1 MKNKPLIVH
10 QDDDIVIIN
19 KPANYLSIPDR
30 FKPDLPNVQHFLKN
44 KMGQIFTVHR
54 LDRET
59 SGIMIFAKNE
69 RAHKILSSQFEN
81 RIVEKIYLALTSG
94 NIHNEEDVIEKPIG
108 KHPAASGKMIITKK
122 GKPSVSAYKVV
133 ERFKHFT
140 LVEVNIKTGRTHQ
153 IRVHFQSIGYPLA
166 VDPIYTKKEAFFLS
180 EIKGKKYKKQRDEV
194 ERPLIS
200 RCTLH
205 AHQLSFVHPSTQETL
220 TFTSEL
226 PKDFSAL
233 VKQLRKWGA

>member
-1 MKNKPLIVH
+1 MKNQPLIIH
-10 QDDDIVIIN
+10 QDEDVVIIN

-30 FKPDLPNVQHFLKN
+30 FKPDLPNIQQFLKT
-44 KMGQIFTVHR
+44 KFGQIFTVHR

-59 SGIMIFAKNE
+59 SGIMIFA
-69 RAHKILSSQFEN
+69 RHDIAHKELSTQFEN

-94 NIHNEEDVIEKPIG
+94 NIHNEEDIIEKAIG
-108 KHPAASGKMIITKK
+108 KHPAIPGKMIVTKK
-122 GKPSVSAYKVV
+122 GKLSVSAYKVI
-133 ERFKHFT
+133 ERFKHYT

-153 IRVHFQSIGYPLA
+153 IRVHMQALGYPLA
-166 VDPIYTKKEAFFLS
+166 VDPLYSKKEAFFLS
-180 EIKGKKYKKQRDEV
+180 EVKGKKYKKQRDEE

-205 AHQLSFVHPSTQETL
+205 AYKLSFDHPTSGERL
-220 TFTSEL
+220 TFTTEV

-233 VKQLRKWGA
+233 LKQLRKWGS